1 MKPKIL
7 ISTGGGDASQYLAA
21 VEAAG
26 GVGEARYLPPP
37 DLGCDGLL
45 LTGGDD
51 IDPALFGQENW
62 ASRGIDRA
70 RDQAELALLDA
81 FLGANKPVLAICR
94 GHQAVNVWLGG
105 DLIQDLGQPLV
116 SFHQKEGGDQVHL
129 VRAAEGS
136 LPRRLYGPVFPVNS
150 SHHQGLGRLGRGLRA
165 SARSEGGVIEAVEHG
180 TLPLI
185 SVQFHPE
192 RMTGALARP
201 DTVDG
206 GGLFRAFLELCRCRF

>member
-136 LPRRLYGPVFPVNS
+136 LLRRLYGPVFPVNS
-150 SHHQGLGRLGRGLRA
+150 SHHQALGRLGQGLAA
-165 SARSEGGVIEAVEHG
+165 SACSEGGVIEAAEHG
-180 TLPLI
+180 SLPLI
-185 SVQFHPE
+185 CVQFHPE
-192 RMTGALARP
+192 RMTGP

-206 GGLFRAFLELCRCRF
+206 GALFRVFLELCRNLALST